1 MLKALC
7 VSSQVPVGLTVP
19 PASRRNLQ
27 GLIGPKAQAPLPWQ
41 VVEDPQEL
49 EEEVAEMIPEGPLL
63 LQRRKGGERQV
74 SRGSRKGAASPSLSR
89 EHIPQP
95 PGQAAT
101 QAVAPPL
108 CPALYPQAIYR
119 R

>member
-63 LQRRKGGERQV
+63 LQRRKGGGEAGEQGVQERSCLPLPEQRAHPPAARP
-74 SRGSRKGAASPSLSR
+74 SCHTGCGSAALPGLISPGYL
-89 EHIPQP
+89 
-95 PGQAAT
+95 
-101 QAVAPPL
+101 
-108 CPALYPQAIYR
+108 
-119 R
+119 